1 MKKEILDEIDEE
13 IIKILQENAKTSYR
27 VIQDKLNIS
36 IGTIHNRISK
46 LEKNNIIEGY
56 TLKLNNEKLG
66 YKLTFLIRINID
78 GKHTQEILDEI
89 SLKPEVCSVFHTT
102 GEQSAALICRFKEAQ
117 DVHNFIR
124 ELNEKEFITKTN
136 SNMVLKEYK
145 NSSIIIL

>member
-1 MKKEILDEIDEE
+1 MKKETLDEIDVE

-46 LEKNNIIEGY
+46 LEENKIIEGY

-78 GKHTQEILDEI
+78 GKHTQEILKEI
-89 SLKPEVCSVFHTT
+89 SDKPEVCSVFHTT

-124 ELNEKEFITKTN
+124 ELNEKEFVTRTN

>member
-1 MKKEILDEIDEE
+1 MKKETLDEIDIE

-46 LEKNNIIEGY
+46 LEENDIIEGY

-78 GKHTQEILDEI
+78 GKHTQEILEEI
-89 SLKPEVCSVFHTT
+89 SRRPEVCSVFHTT

-124 ELNEKEFITKTN
+124 ELNEKDSITKTN

-145 NSSIIIL
+145 NSFYILL